1 MAKGK
6 NFLGTIEDV
15 FKASEKVRSKS
26 SIEIRGKVV
35 SGIADKEFHFM
46 DVSDSIAVKI
56 SDDRFLESAFIDP
69 NRYIKIID
77 PKIEVTGEY
86 KYLVLVQESQVIPT
100 PKIKSLADANCTKLN
115 GKPEEKTDIEKIN
128 KFDPDEVSVHTF

>member
-6 NFLGTIEDV
+6 NFLGSIEEV
-15 FKASEKVRSKS
+15 IKTSEKVRSKS

-35 SGIADKEFHFM
+35 SGIANREFHFM
-46 DVSDSIAVKI
+46 DVSNSIVVKI
-56 SDDRFLESAFIDP
+56 SDNRFLESAFIAP

-86 KYLVLVQESQVIPT
+86 KLVLVQESQVIPT
-100 PKIKSLADANCTKLN
+100 PKIKPLADADCTKLYN
-115 GKPEEKTDIEKIN
+115 TTEEKTDIEKIN
-128 KFDPDEVSVHTF
+128 KFDPDEVSLYIF

>member
-6 NFLGTIEDV
+6 NFLGSIEDV
-15 FKASEKVRSKS
+15 FKTSEKVRSKS

-35 SGIADKEFHFM
+35 SGIANREFHFM
-46 DVSDSIAVKI
+46 DESDSIIVKI
-56 SDDRFLESAFIDP
+56 SDNRFLESAFIAP

-86 KYLVLVQESQVIPT
+86 KLVLVQESQVIPT
-100 PKIKSLADANCTKLN
+100 PKIKSLATANCTKFDST
-115 GKPEEKTDIEKIN
+115 KEEKTDIEKIN
-128 KFDPDEVSVHTF
+128 KLDPEDVSIHTF